1 MSAAV
6 TQTTLP
12 LPLIS
17 RGKVRDI
24 YDAQLTE
31 DLYKDALLIVATDRI
46 SAYDVVLANGIPD
59 KGRILHAIS
68 TMWFEMLT
76 PHIVPSH
83 VLATK
88 WEQFPADLQKKLE
101 GVREQV
107 DGRAMLVRRAKVLPI
122 EAIVRGYLSG
132 SAWKEYQKTT
142 HVHGHPLAPGLL
154 ESQRIP
160 DGPLF
165 TPSTKAEVGEHDEN
179 ISVEQA
185 TQLLGDA
192 LAKKVQDKSVAL
204 FTAASEFAE
213 QHGLILADTKFEFG
227 LVEDGELIVVD
238 EVLTPDSSR
247 FWPKDTYQVGQS
259 QPSFDKQF
267 VRDWMTS
274 QGLDKTAIHS
284 KEPVVLPDGVVQ
296 QTTALYREAYK
307 RFTGKDFA

>member
-1 MSAAV
+1 MC
-6 TQTTLP
+6 
-12 LPLIS
+12 I
-17 RGKVRDI
+17 RD
-24 YDAQLTE
+24 
-31 DLYKDALLIVATDRI
+31 R
-46 SAYDVVLANGIPD
+46 
-59 KGRILHAIS
+59 
-68 TMWFEMLT
+68 
-76 PHIVPSH
+76 
-83 VLATK
+83 
-88 WEQFPADLQKKLE
+88 
-101 GVREQV
+101 
-107 DGRAMLVRRAKVLPI
+107 
-122 EAIVRGYLSG
+122 
-132 SAWKEYQKTT
+132 
-142 HVHGHPLAPGLL
+142 
-154 ESQRIP
+154 
-160 DGPLF
+160 
-165 TPSTKAEVGEHDEN
+165 
-179 ISVEQA
+179 
-185 TQLLGDA
+185 
-192 LAKKVQDKSVAL
+192 SVAL

>member
-1 MSAAV
+1 MSRVALV
-6 TQTTLP
+6 TGS
-12 LPLIS
+12 S
-17 RGKVRDI
+17 RGIGLAVAR
-24 YDAQLTE
+24 QL
-31 DLYKDALLIVATDRI
+31 AR
-46 SAYDVVLANGIPD
+46 
-59 KGRILHAIS
+59 
-68 TMWFEMLT
+68 
-76 PHIVPSH
+76 
-83 VLATK
+83 
-88 WEQFPADLQKKLE
+88 E
-101 GVREQV
+101 GV
-107 DGRAMLVRRAKVLPI
+107 DLVIAARDAFPDAFSAQQIEACVTAFQARRA
-122 EAIVRGYLSG
+122 
-132 SAWKEYQKTT
+132 
-142 HVHGHPLAPGLL
+142 APG
-154 ESQRIP
+154 SHAAFRI
-160 DGPLF
+160 
-165 TPSTKAEVGEHDEN
+165 
-179 ISVEQA
+179 A
-185 TQLLGDA
+185 TQLLGDG